1 MHLIALMHLPYFIQ
15 YLPMNYST
23 FLYMIFFNSDFIS
36 LQENY
41 SFTLLAK
48 NLDNSFWIKLTPFIP
63 NPYSEHISKKTLQVL
78 TLRCSNFIIK
88 FPKIFLILGPELS
101 LFFI

>member
-15 YLPMNYST
+15 YLPMTYST

-63 NPYSEHISKKTLQVL
+63 NPYSEHISKKTY
-78 TLRCSNFIIK
+78 K
-88 FPKIFLILGPELS
+88 F
-101 LFFI
+101 